1 MLVSGDIAAE
11 QLIREACDRIDL
23 IEPRLCAL
31 VAEPNRER
39 RLLAEA
45 ERQDP
50 SLRPFLVSVKD
61 IINVAGLPTRAGSTL
76 PAELFVGP
84 EATVVSRLR
93 EAGAIVL
100 GKTTTTEF
108 AFSEPAPTTNPHNE
122 RHTPGGSSSG
132 SAASVAAGYVPLAI
146 GTQTVDSI
154 VTPASYC
161 GVVGYKPSY
170 SRIPIDNVLPFS
182 QAMDHVG
189 FLASDLKTIEFAA
202 GIVCSE
208 WRGAIEPE
216 LPAIGLPT
224 PLYIEPVEPAALA
237 AFDRTVA
244 ALSAVGCRVVQAD
257 SLADISEIGRRH
269 RRLIA
274 AQFATVHR
282 EWFSDYGDRYRP
294 KSAALFAEGAALG
307 PDAVEEGLKGSTHL
321 RTDLEQTM
329 DELGIDIWMSP
340 ATTGPAPRGLETIGD
355 PIMALPWTHAHL
367 PVVCLPTGTAPSG
380 LPLSTQLVGRLGA
393 DEELLML
400 RPGSCAIVGVNAKR
414 MTGHQALCSFHK
426 VGRWSVL
433 SPQPELR
440 LHQEA
445 RPCKFVR
452 TSYASRVTS
461 TGPRAREMGQLLL
474 AFSAC
479 SWKAFSSIPATFPLV
494 TRWIRVTVHPVS
506 NLSM

>member
-1 MLVSGDIAAE
+1 MSGEIAAK
-11 QLIREACDRIDL
+11 QLIREACDRIAL
-23 IEPRLCAL
+23 VEPRLRAL
-31 VAEPNRER
+31 VVELNREH

-50 SLRPFLVSVKD
+50 SVRPFLVGVKD
-61 IINVAGLPTRAGSTL
+61 IVNVADLPTRAGSTL
-76 PAELFVGP
+76 PTELFAGP

-132 SAASVAAGYVPLAI
+132 SAAVVAAGYVRLAI

-154 VTPASYC
+154 VTPAAYC

-170 SRIPIDNVLPFS
+170 GRIPIDGVLPFS

-202 GIVCSE
+202 GTVCSE
-208 WRGAIEPE
+208 WRGTIAPE
-216 LPAIGLPT
+216 LPAIGLPA
-224 PLYIEPVEPAALA
+224 PSYLEPVEPASLA
-237 AFDRTVA
+237 AFDRIVA
-244 ALSAVGCRVVQAD
+244 ALSAAGCRVWQTD
-257 SLADISEIGRRH
+257 GLADISEIGRRH

-282 EWFSDYGDRYRP
+282 EWFSKYGNRYSP

-307 PDAVEEGLKGSTHL
+307 SDAVEEGLKGSTHL
-321 RTDLEQTM
+321 RAGLERTM
-329 DELGIDIWMSP
+329 DELGIDVWMSP

-367 PVVCLPTGTAPSG
+367 PVVCIPTGAAPSG
-380 LPLSTQLVGRLGA
+380 LPLGIQLVGRLSA
-393 DEELLML
+393 DEELL
-400 RPGSCAIVGVNAKR
+400 G
-414 MTGHQALCSFHK
+414 F
-426 VGRWSVL
+426 
-433 SPQPELR
+433 
-440 LHQEA
+440 A
-445 RPCKFVR
+445 RAV
-452 TSYASRVTS
+452 
-461 TGPRAREMGQLLL
+461 ARLL
-474 AFSAC
+474 A
-479 SWKAFSSIPATFPLV
+479 
-494 TRWIRVTVHPVS
+494 
-506 NLSM
+506 